1 MLRGFLWLYSVY
13 CQDLRENELLKVK
26 KMSICSLL
34 YQYLRPYLL
43 HLLKDLDIKI
53 YVLFQAH

>member
-1 MLRGFLWLYSVY
+1 MLRGFLWLY
-13 CQDLRENELLKVK
+13 CQDLRENEPLKVK

-34 YQYLRPYLL
+34 CQYLRPYLL